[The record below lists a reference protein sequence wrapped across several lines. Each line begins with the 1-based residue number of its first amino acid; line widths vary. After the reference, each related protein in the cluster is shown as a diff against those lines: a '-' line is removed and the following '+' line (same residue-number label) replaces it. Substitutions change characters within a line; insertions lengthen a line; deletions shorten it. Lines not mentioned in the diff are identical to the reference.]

1 MNKDE
6 KNYFE
11 ALLNKKISSKKN
23 INKLLKEKYIH
34 NYPLTNIN
42 KTNNTTDIY
51 NFNYN
56 YQRFDSSLTYNDF
69 EKTFYNIKG
78 ISSKTIFT
86 NCGMSSIFAVLFNL
100 SKIGNYKITLAKDS
114 YFETQQLLKKLN
126 LNFGKKVTYLDTIS
140 DEFTFD
146 CNDKNRIVIID
157 TTCYHPHKFKN
168 LIEKIIQNNNLC
180 ILLRSHVKL
189 DMLGLETTFLGSIT
203 FFIPNKISKMR
214 FTKTKKLIKNV
225 IDFCGNTGI
234 IATESN
240 IFPILNDKTII
251 ELNKKRIQR
260 ITDNNNYFYNKIKQ
274 KRNIVLHQHNLFST
288 IIVNDCDVQKL
299 ITFLKKES
307 EKSKGL
313 FFYSGSFGFDYI
325 AVDTYIDLNN
335 NKNTIRISIGDV
347 DKQTIDEFIKYIK
360 GLDYDNI

>member
-1 MNKDE
+1 MNNTE
-6 KNYFE
+6 QRYFE
-11 ALLNKKISSKKN
+11 TLLNEKIELKTN

-42 KTNNTTDIY
+42 KKNNMSDIY

-56 YQRFDSSLTYNDF
+56 YQRFDASLTYNNF
-69 EKTFYNIKG
+69 EEIFYNIKG
-78 ISSKTIFT
+78 IHSKTIFT

-100 SKIGNYKITLAKDS
+100 SKVGKYKISLEKDS

-126 LNFGKKVTYLDTIS
+126 LSFGKKITYLDTIS
-140 DEFTFD
+140 DSFTFD
-146 CNDKNRIVIID
+146 CNDKNGIVIID

-168 LIEKIIQNNNLC
+168 LIKKIIENKNLC

-203 FFIPNKISKMR
+203 FFISPKTTSRRFNKI
-214 FTKTKKLIKNV
+214 KKIIKN
-225 IDFCGNTGI
+225 ISEFCGNTGI
-234 IATESN
+234 LATENN
-240 IFPILNDKTII
+240 IFPLLNDKDFI
-251 ELNKKRIQR
+251 ELNKKRVER
-260 ITDNNNYFYNKIKQ
+260 IIKNNIYFYNKIKT
-274 KRNIVLHQHNLFST
+274 KGNITLHKHNLFST
-288 IIVNDCDVQKL
+288 IIVNNCEVKDL
-299 ITFLKKES
+299 IEFLKKEA
-307 EKSKGL
+307 EKTNGL

-347 DKQTIDEFIKYIK
+347 DKYTIDTFIKYMK
-360 GLDYDNI
+360 DLDYDKI